1 VFAGI
6 GPTNNGKGV
15 TVMNTVSKISEAER
29 SRRER
34 QRAMSIDQFCERYNI
49 GRTKAY
55 EEINEKRLKAR
66 KCGAR
71 TIVTEDDAEE
81 WLRSLPQV

>member
-1 VFAGI
+1 M
-6 GPTNNGKGV
+6 K
-15 TVMNTVSKISEAER
+15 KKLSEAER

-55 EEINEKRLKAR
+55 EEISEKRLKAR

-71 TIVTEDDAEE
+71 TIVAEDDAEE

>member
-1 VFAGI
+1 M
-6 GPTNNGKGV
+6 K
-15 TVMNTVSKISEAER
+15 KKLSEAER
-29 SRRER
+29 SRSE
-34 QRAMSIDQFCERYNI
+34 QFCERYNI

-71 TIVTEDDAEE
+71 TIIVDDDAEE
-81 WLRSLPQV
+81 WLHSLPQV